1 MKTQTRLFA
10 AGLLVTLLA
19 AGTATAES
27 PGPAMGETQP
37 AGETQPVAA
46 DAPFSS
52 SKAAGDDVLDKATA
66 REDLSQIARSQQ
78 SSNVSN
84 NSING
89 ASTTGDIQISDNAF
103 QNASGLTI
111 INANSG
117 NNVAMNGSINVN
129 IVMTPPQQ

>member
-1 MKTQTRLFA
+1 M
-10 AGLLVTLLA
+10 LA
-19 AGTATAES
+19 AGTARAE
-27 PGPAMGETQP
+27 PPAPSRGETQP
-37 AGETQPVAA
+37 ATQE
-46 DAPFSS
+46 APFSS
-52 SKAAGDDVLDKATA
+52 SKAAADDVLDKATA
-66 REDLSQIARSQQ
+66 REDLSLIARSQQ

-89 ASTTGDIQISDNAF
+89 PSTTGDIRMSDNAF

-117 NNVAMNGSINVN
+117 NTVAMNGSINVN

>member
-10 AGLLVTLLA
+10 AGLLAVLLA
-19 AGTATAES
+19 AGTARAE
-27 PGPAMGETQP
+27 PPAPAKAETQP
-37 AGETQPVAA
+37 ATAE
-46 DAPFSS
+46 APFSS
-52 SKAAGDDVLDKATA
+52 SKAADDDVLDKATA

-89 ASTTGDIQISDNAF
+89 ASTTGDIRISDNAF

>member
-1 MKTQTRLFA
+1 MKTQMRIFA
-10 AGLLVTLLA
+10 AGLLVTLLT
-19 AGTATAES
+19 AGTARAE
-27 PGPAMGETQP
+27 PPAPAKGETQP
-37 AGETQPVAA
+37 AVETQSATAEV
-46 DAPFSS
+46 PFSS
-52 SKAAGDDVLDKATA
+52 SMAAGDDVLDKATA
-66 REDLSQIARSQQ
+66 REDLSLVARSQQ

-89 ASTTGDIQISDNAF
+89 ASTTGDIRISDNAF

>member
-1 MKTQTRLFA
+1 MKTLSKSVA

-19 AGTATAES
+19 AGTARAE
-27 PGPAMGETQP
+27 PPAPAIAEAQP
-37 AGETQPVAA
+37 AGETQPATA
-46 DAPFSS
+46 ETPFSR

-66 REDLSQIARSQQ
+66 REDLSLIARSQQ

-103 QNASGLTI
+103 QNATGLTI

>member
-1 MKTQTRLFA
+1 MKTQIRPFA
-10 AGLLVTLLA
+10 AGLLAALLA
-19 AGTATAES
+19 AGTARAE
-27 PGPAMGETQP
+27 PPAPAKGETQLL
-37 AGETQPVAA
+37 AEE
-46 DAPFSS
+46 APFSS
-52 SKAAGDDVLDKATA
+52 AKAAGDDVLDKATA
-66 REDLSQIARSQQ
+66 REDLSLIARSRQ

-89 ASTTGDIQISDNAF
+89 ASTTGDIRISDNAF